1 MDAELLRSRKLV
13 YHKWLQNHGETKK
26 AKPPIILGRRWTY
39 RLVVEFRAHS
49 VTFENIFRVKRPP
62 KVEILPRETGHPR
75 WAQVEIL
82 SAQNGW
88 AHGVYVF
95 GHKRV
100 GPSTGI

>member
-1 MDAELLRSRKLV
+1 MNQRVRAGGIEHA
-13 YHKWLQNHGETKK
+13 YEE
-26 AKPPIILGRRWTY
+26 PIQSL
-39 RLVVEFRAHS
+39 
-49 VTFENIFRVKRPP
+49 FENIFHVKWPP

-88 AHGVYVF
+88 AHGVDVF
-95 GHKRV
+95 RHKRV